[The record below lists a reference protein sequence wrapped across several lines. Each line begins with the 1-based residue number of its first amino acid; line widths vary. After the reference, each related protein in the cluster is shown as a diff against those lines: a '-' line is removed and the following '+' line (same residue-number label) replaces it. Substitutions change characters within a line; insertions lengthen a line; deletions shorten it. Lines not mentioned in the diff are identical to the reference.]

1 MSYDDPRAAVV
12 GGGVDW
18 IRKLVQEDGQV
29 DVNTLSLLYDARCTN
44 DSSLWA
50 SSVVADA

>member
-1 MSYDDPRAAVV
+1 MSYDDLRAAVV

-18 IRKLVQEDGQV
+18 IRELVQEDGL
-29 DVNTLSLLYDARCTN
+29 DVNTLSLLYARCTN
-44 DSSLWA
+44 DSSLSA